1 MRDENGVN
9 RGFGFV
15 KFVNAQEAYIALAQ
29 VPGKKKEREYCIS
42 GWKQEEEEE
51 EGFLRVP

>member
-29 VPGKKKEREYCIS
+29 VPSKKKKYCIS
-42 GWKQEEEEE
+42 AWKPEAKSKR
-51 EGFLRVP
+51 GLLGVP